1 VGAST
6 PCVNPAAAQRL
17 GVLTNGP
24 PTAEPGLDVLREVTW
39 TRHIPVDDWNARGAL
54 TKRGGRNIE
63 SGMLARAATLV

>member
-1 VGAST
+1 MGAST

-39 TRHIPVDDWNARGAL
+39 TRHIPVGDWNARGAL
-54 TKRGGRNIE
+54 TKRGCRNIE